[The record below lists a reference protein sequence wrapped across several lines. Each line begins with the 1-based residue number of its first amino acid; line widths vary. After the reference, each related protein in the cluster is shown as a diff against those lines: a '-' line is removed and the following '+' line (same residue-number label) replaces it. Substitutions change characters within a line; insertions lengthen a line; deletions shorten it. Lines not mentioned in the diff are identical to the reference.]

1 MDIRGDIKTVLTFL
15 QSLGF
20 ERLPVQIPTSNRLE
34 VAGKG
39 KSQEPGTPSAEV
51 KPSHDKRAA
60 LEQLREEIGECQRC
74 KLSRERK
81 HLVFGE
87 GSPDAAL
94 MFIGE
99 APGKEEDIQARPFVG
114 DAGKLL
120 TRMIEKMGLARED
133 VYIGNIV
140 KCRPP
145 LNRDPE
151 EDEMKTCSP
160 FIDRQIEII
169 SPKVIISLG
178 RVSAQTL
185 IATKIPISKLR
196 GKFYEYKG
204 IPLMPTFHPA
214 YLLRNPRDKWLV
226 WEDMQ
231 KVLELLKEKGGV
243 REEPSSL

>member
-1 MDIRGDIKTVLTFL
+1 MDIGQDIKTILNFF
-15 QSLGF
+15 QSLGI
-20 ERLPVQIPTSNRLE
+20 ERLPIEIPKSNKLR
-34 VAGKG
+34 VVGKDKIPEPRTPRTL
-39 KSQEPGTPSAEV
+39 KSELN
-51 KPSHDKRAA
+51 PSHDKQTA
-60 LEQLREEIGECQRC
+60 LEQLREQIGECQRC

-81 HLVFGE
+81 HIVFGE
-87 GSPDAAL
+87 GSPDASL

-196 GKFYEYKG
+196 GKFYEYNG

-214 YLLRNPRDKWLV
+214 Y
-226 WEDMQ
+226 
-231 KVLELLKEKGGV
+231 
-243 REEPSSL
+243 